1 MIVNDSGL
9 VCPSERSCNACAGA
23 QSARTVIFKRLIPA
37 KRRRTDTGPI
47 YGYNCALSHLI
58 GKLRISNPDRCFSS
72 EFGFNAAFSP
82 KSVKGCSKYFLHPA
96 AVYTSSWLRMRP
108 WYFLIERNRMKI
120 TYKCKIWL
128 VKLVIVKPS
137 FSEAC
142 SRMWWTCT
150 YKMQTTIQ
158 HIEAW
163 HELNSLIL
171 VVLKLP
177 AGVKVHTVFGLLR
190 VAQ

>member
-82 KSVKGCSKYFLHPA
+82 KSVKGCSKYCGL
-96 AVYTSSWLRMRP
+96 
-108 WYFLIERNRMKI
+108 YFIMIKDASLVLLNWKEQNENKILDPNTKEFWRIIFIGEFHIGRLNKWSYSTQNRA
-120 TYKCKIWL
+120 L
-128 VKLVIVKPS
+128 Q
-137 FSEAC
+137 
-142 SRMWWTCT
+142 R
-150 YKMQTTIQ
+150 
-158 HIEAW
+158 
-163 HELNSLIL
+163 
-171 VVLKLP
+171 
-177 AGVKVHTVFGLLR
+177 
-190 VAQ
+190 